1 MDQSRGT
8 IVNRP
13 LVILGP
19 AIAEPGKSACPLYV
33 SPVQAGWPS
42 PGEDYAEEKINLHKI
57 AVKNPPA
64 TFFLRAAGDSM
75 LGCGIHDGDLLVV
88 DRSLDARHN
97 RVVIAALDRGL
108 VIKRLIRRKNRVY
121 LAPANPKYPEI
132 DITTREY
139 VHIWG
144 IVTYVLHKL

>member
-1 MDQSRGT
+1 
-8 IVNRP
+8 
-13 LVILGP
+13 
-19 AIAEPGKSACPLYV
+19 
-33 SPVQAGWPS
+33 
-42 PGEDYAEEKINLHKI
+42 
-57 AVKNPPA
+57 
-64 TFFLRAAGDSM
+64 M